1 MNNRNNAFENEKVEK
16 KKKTLEG
23 FPDRTPHK
31 NTGLNLCLPLYIKSL
46 LSFFIYSLFKLPY
59 D

>member
-16 KKKTLEG
+16 KK
-23 FPDRTPHK
+23 
-31 NTGLNLCLPLYIKSL
+31 L
-46 LSFFIYSLFKLPY
+46 LSASPIEHLIRTL